1 MGNFKRRSLSIA
13 LGVALC
19 GTQTAFSLPLE
30 GLFTVDPTVIGAGFQ
45 PPGYYFDPPGSA
57 PPYYY
62 LPPYKAGPYASGSI
76 FVMNDSTGV
85 LVDPLTG
92 RVISP
97 TAAWTQQISEGFRRK
112 LAPGSDGGFIAG
124 TFQNFVTTPDE
135 VHSVGATGT
144 NCFGTAITIG
154 DASQAGTQ
162 YCATPATPAGV
173 LAPFPF
179 FTASTYTGT
188 NPVSYVTGN
197 AAGTPTFDY
206 DPVTGEFTV
215 DLSSWAVLWNG
226 TVFDQGPGGTGTDGT
241 NPVNYADAVDASFDP
256 VTKRYSVSWGNLIIG
271 GPFNGFNGYWHFEGT
286 YEGDTVIPPPVPVPA
301 AAWLFGSGLLGLAGL
316 ARRKTKSN

>member
-1 MGNFKRRSLSIA
+1 MSCSKKSVIAVAMGLSL
-13 LGVALC
+13 GTNVAFAI
-19 GTQTAFSLPLE
+19 QLE
-30 GLFTVDPTVIGAGFQ
+30 GLFTIDPTVTELIQ
-45 PPGYYFDPPGSA
+45 PPGYYYDPPGSA

-62 LPPYKAGPYASGSI
+62 LPPPVAGGYLSGSI
-76 FVMNDSTGV
+76 FVMNGGGTV

-92 RVISP
+92 LAISP
-97 TAAWTQQISEGFRRK
+97 TAAWAQQGNAQFRRE
-112 LAPGSDGGFIAG
+112 LAPGTNGGFIAG
-124 TFQNFVTTPDE
+124 TFQNFVTSPDE
-135 VHSVGATGT
+135 IHSLGATGT
-144 NCFGTAITIG
+144 NCTGAAITIST
-154 DASQAGTQ
+154 ASQAGTG
-162 YCATPATPAGV
+162 YCGAPDVPSNAV
-173 LAPFPF
+173 APFGF
-179 FTASTYTGT
+179 FGVNTYSGT

>member
-19 GTQTAFSLPLE
+19 GSQTAFSLPLE
-30 GLFTVDPTVIGAGFQ
+30 GLFTVDPTVLGAGFQ
-45 PPGYYFDPPGSA
+45 PPGYYYDPDGPGGEDPYLIT
-57 PPYYY
+57 PPYQV
-62 LPPYKAGPYASGSI
+62 GTYASGSI
-76 FVMNDSTGV
+76 FVMNTNTDV
-85 LVDPLTG
+85 LINPATG
-92 RVISP
+92 RVIRP
-97 TAAWTQQISEGFRRK
+97 AAAWALQNSQVNFQRH
-112 LAPGSDGGFIAG
+112 LQPGTDGGFIAG

-144 NCFGTAITIG
+144 NCSGAALTINTA
-154 DASQAGTQ
+154 AQAGTG
-162 YCATPATPAGV
+162 YCGAPAVPSNA

-179 FTASTYTGT
+179 FGINTYSGT

-226 TVFDQGPGGTGTDGT
+226 TVFDQGPGGTASDGT
-241 NPVNYADAVDASFDP
+241 NYIDAVDASYDP
-256 VTKRYSVSWGNLIIG
+256 VTKRYSISWGNRIAG
-271 GPFNGFNGYWHFEGT
+271 GPFNGFQGYWHFEGT
-286 YEGDTVIPPPVPVPA
+286 HVVPVPA
-301 AAWLFGSGLLGLAGL
+301 AVWLFGSGLLGLVGL
-316 ARRKTKSN
+316 ARRKSKSAS